1 MYRNIG
7 NKFISWT
14 YMYTAIKFDLA
25 NVIQTDPSKFDERLF
40 SETERQ
46 TDRKR
51 QTETDRE
58 SPLSS
63 R

>member
-1 MYRNIG
+1 
-7 NKFISWT
+7 
-14 YMYTAIKFDLA
+14 MYTAIKFDLA

-58 SPLSS
+58 TD
-63 R
+63 RDRETVK